1 MSDSLWPHELQHTR
15 LLCPPQSP
23 GVCSNSGPLS
33 WWCYLTISSSATPFS
48 FCFQAFPALGSFPVS
63 QLFTLDGQSIGAS
76 ASTMVLLMH
85 IQGWFPL
92 GVTGLISMDSKDSQE
107 SSRRNN
113 FDQESPVKAL
123 RFSPIGPHLSLHWSL
138 VFWQARRI
146 HPD

>member
-1 MSDSLWPHELQHTR
+1 MPYSLQPHGLKHARFPHLSMSHR
-15 LLCPPQSP
+15 I
-23 GVCSNSGPLS
+23 CSNSWPLCQ
-33 WWCYLTISSSATPFS
+33 WCHPTTSASATPFS
-48 FCFQAFPALGSFPVS
+48 LCLQSSPAWGSFPMS

-76 ASTMVLLMH
+76 ASTMVLIMH